1 MKNTLTFALHLGA
14 LKEKLDQK
22 GGKAY
27 LRRQVN
33 NPSFVIDTLLRIEKD
48 SL

>member
-14 LKEKLDQK
+14 LKKKLDKK
-22 GGKAY
+22 GGEEY
-27 LRRQVN
+27 LRRHLN
-33 NPSFVIDTLLRIEKD
+33 NPSFVMDTLLRIEKD